1 MAITRSTR
9 PTTAVLVRTIQSFL
23 PALDHLA
30 EALRRR
36 QIRKSYGS
44 MSDARLRDIGLTPWD
59 LQVVLSLP
67 LTESA
72 GDALAMAAA
81 CEAARW

>member
-9 PTTAVLVRTIQSFL
+9 PITDVLVRASQSFV
-23 PALDHLA
+23 PVLDLLA

-44 MSDARLRDIGLTPWD
+44 MSDARLRDIGLTAWD
-59 LQVVLSLP
+59 LQVALSLP
-67 LTESA
+67 LAKRA